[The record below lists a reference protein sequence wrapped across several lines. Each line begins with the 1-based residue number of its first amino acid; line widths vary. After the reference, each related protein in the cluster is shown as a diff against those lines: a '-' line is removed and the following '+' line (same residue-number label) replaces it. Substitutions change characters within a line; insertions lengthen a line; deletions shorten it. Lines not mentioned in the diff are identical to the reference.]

1 MNSKS
6 GSRHL
11 LRTIMLIMAIV
22 LCFAATAAF
31 FGCSTG
37 GGTTPTYTYQPPEET
52 PKVHSVSIS
61 YNDEAVQ
68 GVLSVDVT
76 RGEIQLGA
84 DVQKDDGAQ
93 GTLAFTSSVPEVAT
107 VDETGKVTLV
117 SAGETVITAD
127 FGGVKSN
134 MVLVVSSGTT
144 GRYTVTVAGGSAD
157 ITTASAGDI
166 ITLTPKIPAHQ
177 EFVEWSFA
185 GSEAEVTWISGNM
198 FKMPAGNVTVSAT
211 FTDMLYTL
219 TLVGAKVTD
228 DGNETVQKGTVIGY
242 DGDTRS
248 PEFAMTEY
256 KYAYGT
262 ELDFEAVDPSGN
274 YMFVGWDA
282 NTVNNRIDAEEEI
295 TGFVMPDE
303 ATTYWANFSP
313 YTTKKLLQPNSIKG
327 NWNPIEIDGT
337 SPTADPVLEGLSGY
351 TFNIPAGTLAST
363 SYNEHIEGSV
373 LDTVTQPSQA
383 IRAIF
388 RNRGLQP
395 VTVEIYATYL
405 TNIATSGWI
414 TVQPGET
421 VSKTFIALLGFKSRP
436 WWGFSVREGTTVE
449 GGDVPLDIVVGCADA
464 YPKGDKTL
472 SVSSG
477 TRLVQLDAYKATLS
491 DGFSTTVDNSQGWT
505 LTASYEHEHNNDV
518 NPPAVMTARLNNLPA
533 YDPAD
538 PYITLYI
545 RMQNQSASDHS
556 YDYTFAFGKDAVP
569 LDENMQLKDGTKAV
583 DFTVYNHGETKL
595 FAIRLPR
602 EAEDQFY
609 FSIIKLK
616 YDTPDNTKPD
626 RMQPYYAINFS
637 VVLTYNN
644 GIGFTGEVIE

>member
-37 GGTTPTYTYQPPEET
+37 GNNTPPVTYQPPEET

-127 FGGVKSN
+127 FGGVKGN

-144 GRYTVTVAGGSAD
+144 GRYTVTVADGSAD

-166 ITLTPKIPAHQ
+166 ITLTPKIPAHK

-228 DGNETVQKGTVIGY
+228 DGNETVQEGTVIGY

-262 ELDFEAVDPSGN
+262 ELDFEAVDPSSN
-274 YMFVGWDA
+274 YMFVGWDE
-282 NTVNNRIDAEEEI
+282 NTINNRIDAEEEI

-313 YTTKKLLQPNSIKG
+313 FTTKKLLTADGIQGWSTSI
-327 NWNPIEIDGT
+327 IDGA
-337 SPTADPVLEGLSGY
+337 TADPVLEGLSGFAI
-351 TFNIPAGTLAST
+351 TIPADTSGTED
-363 SYNEHIEGSV
+363 YNEDIHGSC
-373 LDTVTQPSQA
+373 LNTVENPSQT

-388 RNRGLQP
+388 RNRGNQP
-395 VTVEIYATYL
+395 VTVEIYASYL
-405 TNIATSGWI
+405 TNLASSGRV
-414 TVQPGET
+414 TVQPGEVVT
-421 VSKTFIALLGFKSRP
+421 KTFIALLGFQYDP
-436 WWGFSVREGTTVE
+436 WWGFSVRENLTAE
-449 GGDVPLDIVVGCADA
+449 GGDVPLDIVMGCADA

-472 SVSSG
+472 SVTAG
-477 TRLVQLDAYKATLS
+477 TQLVSLDSYVKNQGNFGGARI
-491 DGFSTTVDNSQGWT
+491 DNSQGWT
-505 LTASYEHEHNNDV
+505 LVTGYEHDPSTTLPV
-518 NPPAVMTARLNNLPA
+518 VLTARLNNLPEFDA
-533 YDPAD
+533 DD
-538 PYITLYI
+538 PYVTLYI
-545 RMQNQSASDHS
+545 KFQNQAASDHS
-556 YDYTFAFGKDAVP
+556 YQYTFAFGTDANP
-569 LDENMQLKDGTKAV
+569 LDESNQLKPGTKAV
-583 DFTVYNHGETKL
+583 DFTVYNHGETKT

-602 EAEDQFY
+602 SQADSFY
-609 FSIIKLK
+609 FSIIKLE
-616 YDTPDNTKPD
+616 YDTPDKGKPVT
-626 RMQPYYAINFS
+626 MAPYYALNFS
-637 VVLTYNN
+637 LVLTYNN
-644 GIGFTGEVIE
+644 GIGFTGEVTE

>member
-37 GGTTPTYTYQPPEET
+37 GNNTPPVTYQPPEET

-61 YNDEAVQ
+61 FNDEAVQ

-166 ITLTPKIPAHQ
+166 ITLTPKIPAHK

-198 FKMPAGNVTVSAT
+198 FRMPAGNVTVSAT

-262 ELDFEAVDPSGN
+262 ELDFEAVDPSSN
-274 YMFVGWDA
+274 YMFVGWDE
-282 NTVNNRIDAEEEI
+282 NTINNRIDAEEEI

-313 YTTKKLLQPNSIKG
+313 FTTKKLLTADGIQGWSTSI
-327 NWNPIEIDGT
+327 IDGA
-337 SPTADPVLEGLSGY
+337 TADPVFEGLSGF
-351 TFNIPAGTLAST
+351 TVTIPADTSGTED
-363 SYNEHIEGSV
+363 YNEDIHGSC
-373 LDTVTQPSQA
+373 LNTVENPSQA

-388 RNRGLQP
+388 RNRGNQP
-395 VTVEIYATYL
+395 VTVEIYASYL
-405 TNIATSGWI
+405 TNLASSGRV
-414 TVQPGET
+414 TVQPGEVVT
-421 VSKTFIALLGFKSRP
+421 KTFIALLGFKADP
-436 WWGFSVREGTTVE
+436 WWGFSVRENTTSD
-449 GGDVPLDIVVGCADA
+449 GGDVPLDIVLGCADA

-472 SVSSG
+472 SVTAG
-477 TRLVQLDAYKATLS
+477 TQRVTLDNYVFNQGLINIRLDNAQSWTLVTEYQHFATLPL
-491 DGFSTTVDNSQGWT
+491 V
-505 LTASYEHEHNNDV
+505 A
-518 NPPAVMTARLNNLPA
+518 TARLNNLPE
-533 YDPAD
+533 YDAED
-538 PYITLYI
+538 PYITLYVKF
-545 RMQNQSASDHS
+545 QNQASSDHS
-556 YDYTFAFGKDAVP
+556 YNYTLAFGSDSNP
-569 LDENMQLKDGTKAV
+569 LDENNQLKPDTKAV
-583 DFTVYNHGETKL
+583 EFTVNNQGETKI

-602 EAEDQFY
+602 DQADNFY
-609 FSIIKLK
+609 FSIIKLE
-616 YDTPDNTKPD
+616 YDTPDGGKPAVVT
-626 RMQPYYAINFS
+626 PYYACNFS

-644 GIGFTGEVIE
+644 GIGFTGEVTE

>member
-76 RGEIQLGA
+76 RGEIQLAA

-127 FGGVKSN
+127 FGGVKGN

-166 ITLTPKIPAHQ
+166 ITLTPKIPAHK

-228 DGNETVQKGTVIGY
+228 DGNETVQEGTVIGY

-262 ELDFEAVDPSGN
+262 ELDFEAVDPSSN
-274 YMFVGWDA
+274 YMFVGWDE
-282 NTVNNRIDAEEEI
+282 NTINNRIDAEEEI

-313 YTTKKLLQPNSIKG
+313 FTTKKLLTADGIQGWSTSI
-327 NWNPIEIDGT
+327 IDGA
-337 SPTADPVLEGLSGY
+337 TADPVLEGLSGFAI
-351 TFNIPAGTLAST
+351 TIPADTSGTEG
-363 SYNEHIEGSV
+363 YNEDIHGSC
-373 LDTVTQPSQA
+373 LNTVENPSQT

-388 RNRGLQP
+388 RNRGNQP
-395 VTVEIYATYL
+395 VTVEIYASYL
-405 TNIATSGWI
+405 TNLASSGRV
-414 TVQPGET
+414 TVQPGEVVT
-421 VSKTFIALLGFKSRP
+421 KTFIALLGFQYDP
-436 WWGFSVREGTTVE
+436 WWGFSVRENLTAE
-449 GGDVPLDIVVGCADA
+449 GGDVPLDIVMGCADA

-472 SVSSG
+472 SVTAG
-477 TRLVQLDAYKATLS
+477 TQLVSLDSYVKNQGNFGGARI
-491 DGFSTTVDNSQGWT
+491 DNSQGWT
-505 LTASYEHEHNNDV
+505 LVTGYEHDPSTTLPV
-518 NPPAVMTARLNNLPA
+518 VLTARLNNLPEFDA
-533 YDPAD
+533 DD
-538 PYITLYI
+538 PYVTLYI
-545 RMQNQSASDHS
+545 KFQNQAASDHS
-556 YDYTFAFGKDAVP
+556 YQYTFAFGTDANP
-569 LDENMQLKDGTKAV
+569 LDESNQLKPGTKAV
-583 DFTVYNHGETKL
+583 DFTVYNHGETKT

-602 EAEDQFY
+602 SQADSFY
-609 FSIIKLK
+609 FSIIKLE
-616 YDTPDNTKPD
+616 YDTPDKGKPVT
-626 RMQPYYAINFS
+626 MAPYYALNFS
-637 VVLTYNN
+637 LVLTYNN
-644 GIGFTGEVIE
+644 GIGFTGEVTE

>member
-6 GSRHL
+6 VSRHL

-37 GGTTPTYTYQPPEET
+37 GGSAPTYTYQPPAET

-61 YNDEAVQ
+61 FNDEAVQ

-144 GRYTVTVAGGSAD
+144 GRYTVTVADGSAD

-166 ITLTPKIPAHQ
+166 ITLTPKIPAHK

-198 FKMPAGNVTVSAT
+198 FRMPAGNVTVSAT

-228 DGNETVQKGTVIGY
+228 DGNETVQKGTVVGY

-262 ELDFEAVDPSGN
+262 ELDMEAVDPSSD

-282 NTVNNRIDAEEEI
+282 GTVNNRIDAEEEI
-295 TGFVMPDE
+295 TGFAMPDE
-303 ATTYWANFSP
+303 ATTYWANFSQIN
-313 YTTKKLLQPNSIKG
+313 TRQLLQPTQIH
-327 NWNPIEIDGT
+327 NWSTTPIDGT
-337 SPTADPVLEGLSGY
+337 AAGADPDLEGFSGY
-351 TFNIPAGTLAST
+351 TFNIPAGTVRT
-363 SYNEHIEGSV
+363 ENYNEDIRGSI
-373 LDTVTQPSQA
+373 LNTVENPSQA

-388 RNRGLQP
+388 KNRGNQP
-395 VTVEIYATYL
+395 VTVEIYASYL
-405 TNIATSGWI
+405 TNLATSGRV
-414 TVQPGET
+414 TVQPGEVVT
-421 VSKTFIALLGFKSRP
+421 KTFIALLGFQNNP
-436 WWGFSVREGTTVE
+436 WWGFSVRENTTAE
-449 GGDVPLDIVVGCADA
+449 GGDVPLDIVMGCADA

-472 SVSSG
+472 SVTAG
-477 TRLVQLDAYKATLS
+477 TQLVSLDSYVNNLGTIGTARI
-491 DGFSTTVDNSQGWT
+491 DNSQGWT
-505 LTASYEHEHNNDV
+505 LVTGYEHD
-518 NPPAVMTARLNNLPA
+518 PATTLPVVLTARLNNLPEFDA
-533 YDPAD
+533 DD
-538 PYITLYI
+538 PYVTLYI
-545 RMQNQSASDHS
+545 KFQNQAASDHS
-556 YDYTFAFGKDAVP
+556 YDYMLAFGTDANP
-569 LDENMQLKDGTKAV
+569 LDEDMQLKPGTKAV
-583 DFTVYNHGETKL
+583 DFTVYNQGETKT

-602 EAEDQFY
+602 SQADSFY
-609 FSIIKLK
+609 FSIIKLE
-616 YDTPDNTKPD
+616 YDTPDKGKPVK
-626 RMQPYYAINFS
+626 MAPYYATNFS
-637 VVLTYNN
+637 IVLTYNN
-644 GIGFTGEVIE
+644 GIGFTGEVTE

>member
-76 RGEIQLGA
+76 RGEIQLAA

-127 FGGVKSN
+127 FGGVKGN

-144 GRYTVTVAGGSAD
+144 GRYTVTVADGSAD

-166 ITLTPKIPAHQ
+166 ITLTPKIPAHK

-228 DGNETVQKGTVIGY
+228 DGNETVQEGTVVGY

-313 YTTKKLLQPNSIKG
+313 FTTKKLLTADGIQGWSTSI
-327 NWNPIEIDGT
+327 IDGA
-337 SPTADPVLEGLSGY
+337 TADPVLEGLSGFAI
-351 TFNIPAGTLAST
+351 TIPADTSGTEG
-363 SYNEHIEGSV
+363 YNEDIHGSC
-373 LDTVTQPSQA
+373 LNTVENPSQA

-388 RNRGLQP
+388 RNRGNQP
-395 VTVEIYATYL
+395 VTVEIYASYL
-405 TNIATSGWI
+405 TNLASSGRV
-414 TVQPGET
+414 TVQPGEVVT
-421 VSKTFIALLGFKSRP
+421 KTFIALLGFQYDP
-436 WWGFSVREGTTVE
+436 WWGFSVRENLTAE
-449 GGDVPLDIVVGCADA
+449 GGDVPLDIVMGCADA

-472 SVSSG
+472 SVTAG
-477 TRLVQLDAYKATLS
+477 TQLVSLDSYVKNQGNFGGARI
-491 DGFSTTVDNSQGWT
+491 DNSQGWT
-505 LTASYEHEHNNDV
+505 LVTGYEHDPSTTLPV
-518 NPPAVMTARLNNLPA
+518 VLTARLNNLPEFDA
-533 YDPAD
+533 DD
-538 PYITLYI
+538 PYVTLYI
-545 RMQNQSASDHS
+545 KFQNQAASDHS
-556 YDYTFAFGKDAVP
+556 YQYTFAFGTDANP
-569 LDENMQLKDGTKAV
+569 LDESNQLKPGTKAV
-583 DFTVYNHGETKL
+583 DFTVYNHGETKT

-602 EAEDQFY
+602 SQADSFY
-609 FSIIKLK
+609 FSIIKLE
-616 YDTPDNTKPD
+616 YDTPDKGKPVT
-626 RMQPYYAINFS
+626 MAPYYALNFS
-637 VVLTYNN
+637 LVLTYNN
-644 GIGFTGEVIE
+644 GIGFTGEVTE

>member
-61 YNDEAVQ
+61 FNDEAVQ

-144 GRYTVTVAGGSAD
+144 GRYTVTVADGSAD

-166 ITLTPKIPAHQ
+166 ITLTPKIPAHK

-198 FKMPAGNVTVSAT
+198 FRMPAGNVTVSAT

-228 DGNETVQKGTVIGY
+228 DGNETVQEGTVVGY
-242 DGDTRS
+242 DGSTRS

-295 TGFVMPDE
+295 IDFAMPDE
-303 ATTYWANFSP
+303 ATTYWANFSQIN
-313 YTTKKLLQPNSIKG
+313 TRQLLQPTSIL
-327 NWNPIEIDGT
+327 NWSTTPIDGT
-337 SPTADPVLEGLSGY
+337 AAGADPDLEGFSGY
-351 TFNIPAGTLAST
+351 TFNIPAGTVRT
-363 SYNEHIEGSV
+363 ENYNEDIWGSV
-373 LDTVTQPSQA
+373 LNTVKNPSQA

-388 RNRGLQP
+388 KNRGNQP
-395 VTVEIYATYL
+395 VTVEIYASYT
-405 TNIATSGWI
+405 TNLATSGWV
-414 TVQPGET
+414 TVQPGEVVT
-421 VSKTFIALLGFKSRP
+421 KTFIALLGFQNNP
-436 WWGFSVREGTTVE
+436 WWGFSVRENLTAE
-449 GGDVPLDIVVGCADA
+449 GGDVPLDIVMGCADA

-472 SVSSG
+472 AVTAG
-477 TRLVQLDAYKATLS
+477 TQLVTLDSYVNNIGGMNLPV
-491 DGFSTTVDNSQGWT
+491 VDNSQGWT
-505 LTASYEHEHNNDV
+505 LVAEYEHYQTLPV
-518 NPPAVMTARLNNLPA
+518 VSTARLTNLPE
-533 YDPAD
+533 YDADD
-538 PYITLYI
+538 PYVTLYI
-545 RMQNQSASDHS
+545 KFQNQAASDHS
-556 YDYTFAFGKDAVP
+556 YDYMLAFGTDANP
-569 LDENMQLKDGTKAV
+569 LDEDMQLKPGSKAV
-583 DFTVYNHGETKL
+583 EFTVYNQGETKT

-602 EAEDQFY
+602 TELDNVYY
-609 FSIIKLK
+609 FSIIKLG
-616 YDTPDNTKPD
+616 YDTPDGAIPEVAV
-626 RMQPYYAINFS
+626 PYYATNFS
-637 VVLTYNN
+637 IVLTYNN
-644 GIGFTGEVIE
+644 GIGFTGEVTE

>member
-6 GSRHL
+6 GLRHL

-37 GGTTPTYTYQPPEET
+37 GNNTPPVTYQPPEET

-61 YNDEAVQ
+61 YNDEVVQ

-76 RGEIQLGA
+76 RGEIQLAA

-127 FGGVKSN
+127 FGGVKGN

-166 ITLTPKIPAHQ
+166 ITLTPKIPAHK

-274 YMFVGWDA
+274 YMFVGWDE

-303 ATTYWANFSP
+303 ATTYWANFAP
-313 YTTKKLLQPNSIKG
+313 FTTKKLLTAGGIQGWNTSI
-327 NWNPIEIDGT
+327 IDGA
-337 SPTADPVLEGLSGY
+337 TADPVFEGLSGF
-351 TFNIPAGTLAST
+351 TVTIPAGTSGT
-363 SYNEHIEGSV
+363 EGYNEDIQGSC
-373 LDTVTQPSQA
+373 LNTVENPSQA

-388 RNRGLQP
+388 RNRGDQP
-395 VTVEIYATYL
+395 VTVEIYASYL
-405 TNIATSGWI
+405 TNLASSGRV
-414 TVQPGET
+414 TVQPGEVVT
-421 VSKTFIALLGFKSRP
+421 KTFVALLGFQNEP
-436 WWGFSVREGTTVE
+436 WWGFSVRENLTAE
-449 GGDVPLDIVVGCADA
+449 GGDVPLDIVMGCADA

-472 SVSSG
+472 SVTSG
-477 TRLVQLDAYKATLS
+477 TQLVSLDSYVKNQGNIVTARI
-491 DGFSTTVDNSQGWT
+491 DNSQGWT
-505 LTASYEHEHNNDV
+505 LVTSYEHDQWLTLPLV
-518 NPPAVMTARLNNLPA
+518 LTARLNNLPEFDA
-533 YDPAD
+533 DD
-538 PYITLYI
+538 PYVTLYI
-545 RMQNQSASDHS
+545 KFQNQAASDHS
-556 YDYTFAFGKDAVP
+556 YQYTFAFGTDANP
-569 LDENMQLKDGTKAV
+569 LDESNQLKPGTKAV
-583 DFTVYNHGETKL
+583 DFTVYNQGETKT

-602 EAEDQFY
+602 SQADSFY
-609 FSIIKLK
+609 FSIIKLE
-616 YDTPDNTKPD
+616 YDTPDKGKPET
-626 RMQPYYAINFS
+626 MAPYYALNFS
-637 VVLTYNN
+637 LVLTYNN
-644 GIGFTGEVIE
+644 GIGFTGEVTE

>member
-37 GGTTPTYTYQPPEET
+37 GNNTPPVTYQPPEET

-144 GRYTVTVAGGSAD
+144 GRYTVTVADGSAD

-166 ITLTPKIPAHQ
+166 VTLTPKIPAHK

-242 DGDTRS
+242 DGGTRS

-313 YTTKKLLQPNSIKG
+313 FTTKKLITADG
-327 NWNPIEIDGT
+327 IEGWNTSLIDGT
-337 SPTADPVLEGLSGY
+337 AADPVFEGLSGF
-351 TFNIPAGTLAST
+351 TVTIPADTSGTED
-363 SYNEHIEGSV
+363 YNEDIHGSC
-373 LDTVTQPSQA
+373 LNTVENPSQA

-388 RNRGLQP
+388 RNRGNQP
-395 VTVEIYATYL
+395 VTVEIYASYL
-405 TNIATSGWI
+405 TNLASSGRV
-414 TVQPGET
+414 TVQPGEVVT
-421 VSKTFIALLGFKSRP
+421 KTFIALLGFQTDP
-436 WWGFSVREGTTVE
+436 WWGFSVRENLTAE
-449 GGDVPLDIVVGCADA
+449 GGDVPLDIVMGCADA

-472 SVSSG
+472 SVTSG
-477 TRLVQLDAYKATLS
+477 TQLVSLDSYVNNLGNIGMART
-491 DGFSTTVDNSQGWT
+491 DNSQGWT
-505 LTASYEHEHNNDV
+505 LITGYEHD
-518 NPPAVMTARLNNLPA
+518 PAFTLPVVLTARLTNLPE
-533 YDPAD
+533 YDADD
-538 PYITLYI
+538 PYVTLYI
-545 RMQNQSASDHS
+545 KFQNQAASDHS
-556 YDYTFAFGKDAVP
+556 YQYTFAFGTDANP
-569 LDENMQLKDGTKAV
+569 LDEDMQLKPGTKAV
-583 DFTVYNHGETKL
+583 DFTVYNHGETKT

-602 EAEDQFY
+602 AQADNFY
-609 FSIIKLK
+609 FSIIKRG
-616 YDTPDNTKPD
+616 YDTPDGGKPEVVE
-626 RMQPYYAINFS
+626 PYYAMNCSI
-637 VVLTYNN
+637 VLTYNN
-644 GIGFTGEVIE
+644 GIGFTGEVTE

>member
-11 LRTIMLIMAIV
+11 LRTIMLTMAIV

-37 GGTTPTYTYQPPEET
+37 GNNTPPVTYQPPEET

-61 YNDEAVQ
+61 FNDEAVQ

-144 GRYTVTVAGGSAD
+144 GRYTVTVADGSAD

-166 ITLTPKIPAHQ
+166 ITLTPKIPAHK

-262 ELDFEAVDPSGN
+262 ELDMEAVDPSGN

-313 YTTKKLLQPNSIKG
+313 FTTKKLITADGIEGWNTSI
-327 NWNPIEIDGT
+327 IDGA
-337 SPTADPVLEGLSGY
+337 TADPVFEGLSGF
-351 TFNIPAGTLAST
+351 TVTIPADTSGTED
-363 SYNEHIEGSV
+363 YNEDIHGSC
-373 LDTVTQPSQA
+373 LNTVENPSQA

-388 RNRGLQP
+388 RNRGNQP
-395 VTVEIYATYL
+395 VTVEIYASYL
-405 TNIATSGWI
+405 TNLASSGRV
-414 TVQPGET
+414 TVQPGEVVT
-421 VSKTFIALLGFKSRP
+421 KTFIALLGFQTDP
-436 WWGFSVREGTTVE
+436 WWGFSVRENLTAE
-449 GGDVPLDIVVGCADA
+449 GGDVPLDIVMGCADA

-472 SVSSG
+472 SVTSG
-477 TRLVQLDAYKATLS
+477 TQLVSLDSYVNNLGNIGMARI
-491 DGFSTTVDNSQGWT
+491 DNSQGWT
-505 LTASYEHEHNNDV
+505 LITGYEHD
-518 NPPAVMTARLNNLPA
+518 PAFTLPVVLTARLTNLPE
-533 YDPAD
+533 YDADD
-538 PYITLYI
+538 PYVTLYI
-545 RMQNQSASDHS
+545 KFQNQAASDHS
-556 YDYTFAFGKDAVP
+556 YQYTFAFGTDANP
-569 LDENMQLKDGTKAV
+569 LDESNQLKPGTKAV
-583 DFTVYNHGETKL
+583 DFTVYNHGETKT

-602 EAEDQFY
+602 SQADSFY
-609 FSIIKLK
+609 FSIIKLE
-616 YDTPDNTKPD
+616 YDTPDKGKPVS
-626 RMQPYYAINFS
+626 MAPYYATNFS
-637 VVLTYNN
+637 IVLTYNN
-644 GIGFTGEVIE
+644 GIGFTGEVTE